1 MTNSELGFDYLR
13 DNLALSPDVRARAG
27 SSLFLLHSDRFWCE
41 QELVMQR
48 DQYFCLV
55 DEADSILID
64 EARTPLIISKPGD
77 PPRDKY
83 GVAVQVANFL
93 RRDVHYSVDEK
104 AQVRATLPS
113 CWPIV

>member
-1 MTNSELGFDYLR
+1 MPARG
-13 DNLALSPDVRARAG
+13 ALSFCFT
-27 SSLFLLHSDRFWCE
+27 LNRFWCE

-104 AQVRATLPS
+104 AQVRTKLPMY
-113 CWPIV
+113 

>member
-1 MTNSELGFDYLR
+1 MCV
-13 DNLALSPDVRARAG
+13 PARPGGGGAV
-27 SSLFLLHSDRFWCE
+27 LLDSDRVWCE

-104 AQVRATLPS
+104 AQVRTKLPMY
-113 CWPIV
+113 

>member
-1 MTNSELGFDYLR
+1 MR
-13 DNLALSPDVRARAG
+13 PAAG
-27 SSLFLLHSDRFWCE
+27 GYCRHQDPTR
-41 QELVMQR
+41 
-48 DQYFCLV
+48 LV

-104 AQVRATLPS
+104 AQVRTKLPMY
-113 CWPIV
+113 